1 MKIQEDAEIIP
12 RPLGRAPLLLPEL
25 PFSLFSALSVNA
37 FFSLYPQPRLLT
49 FSLCFFFVSPP
60 LVQTLFV
67 SHGPALLFPT
77 QLVAIPTNTMATVN
91 CSATRFMQLIFQEA
105 RSPLPF
111 NELSSTRVLHGV
123 LSKGGGKGS
132 KINKINKYIYI

>member
-77 QLVAIPTNTMATVN
+77 QLVAIPTNTMATVS
-91 CSATRFMQLIFQEA
+91 CSAADLP
-105 RSPLPF
+105 RSPVPPPF
-111 NELSSTRVLHGV
+111 QRVVIYPSPPRGALQRWRER
-123 LSKGGGKGS
+123 LQ
-132 KINKINKYIYI
+132 NKQNK